1 LDIIL
6 TPLYRLVGSMAV
18 IIILIM
24 FIEGT
29 VRMFLDIAVRAA
41 IIARVHGC
49 GF

>member
-24 FIEGT
+24 FIVSM
-29 VRMFLDIAVRAA
+29 VRMFLDIAVRTVV
-41 IIARVHGC
+41 IARVHGC